1 MLQIMIPEKSNRI
14 LLWFNLILL
23 IVITSAVVTFLVIR
37 AADNRADDETGM
49 INSMDLLRK
58 ELDLTNDQYSKVLVE
73 NDRTVRT
80 YNLVLDM
87 MCETNV
93 AMIEE
98 LAREDS
104 DPEVLDSLARKIGVL
119 STSLRRH
126 TTDYF
131 MNLKD
136 ICTGE
141 QQQQLTLIFK
151 RMMQLEEQCE
161 ICNKK
166 DCPRKE
172 RINNLGK

>member
-1 MLQIMIPEKSNRI
+1 MIPEKTNRI
-14 LLWFNLILL
+14 LLWLNIVLL
-23 IVITSAVVTFLVIR
+23 LVITSAAVTFIVMNSTKEKPVT
-37 AADNRADDETGM
+37 DTGVL
-49 INSMDLLRK
+49 NSMDLLRK
-58 ELDLTNDQYSKVLVE
+58 ELGLTDAQYRKVLVE
-73 NDRTVRT
+73 NDRTTRT
-80 YNLVLDM
+80 YNIVFDM

-104 DPEVLDSLARKIGVL
+104 NPQVLDSLARKVGSL

-131 MNLKD
+131 MNLKG
-136 ICTGE
+136 ICNAE
-141 QQQQLTLIFK
+141 QQQKLTAIFK
-151 RMMQLEEQCE
+151 NMMQLEEQCKT
-161 ICNKK
+161 CNKK

>member
-1 MLQIMIPEKSNRI
+1 MIPEKTNRI

-23 IVITSAVVTFLVIR
+23 IVIISASVTFLVMKTS
-37 AADNRADDETGM
+37 DNKASDDTAV

-58 ELDLTNDQYSKVLVE
+58 ELKLSGDQYKKVLVE

-93 AMIEE
+93 AMLEE
-98 LAREDS
+98 LSRHDS

-131 MNLKD
+131 VNLKR
-136 ICTGE
+136 ICNEE
-141 QQQQLTLIFK
+141 QQQQLTVIFK

-161 ICNKK
+161 TCNKK
-166 DCPRKE
+166 DCPRRE

>member
-1 MLQIMIPEKSNRI
+1 MIPEKTNRI

-23 IVITSAVVTFLVIR
+23 LIITSAVVTFLVMKVS
-37 AADNRADDETGM
+37 AEKSTNDTGV
-49 INSMDLLRK
+49 INSMDMLRK
-58 ELDLTNDQYSKVLVE
+58 ELSLSDEQYRKVLVE
-73 NDRTVRT
+73 NDKTIRT
-80 YNLVLDM
+80 YNIVFDL

-98 LAREDS
+98 LAKENS
-104 DPEVLDSLARKIGVL
+104 DPEVLDSLSRKVGSL

-131 MNLKD
+131 MNMKS
-136 ICTGE
+136 ICNEE
-141 QQQQLTLIFK
+141 QQQRLTLIFK
-151 RMMQLEEQCE
+151 RMMQLDEQCKT
-161 ICNKK
+161 CNKK

>member
-1 MLQIMIPEKSNRI
+1 MWL
-14 LLWFNLILL
+14 NLILL
-23 IVITSAVVTFLVIR
+23 IVIISASATFLVMKTS
-37 AADNRADDETGM
+37 DNQTSDDAGV

-58 ELDLTNDQYSKVLVE
+58 ELKLSGDQYKKVLVE

-87 MCETNV
+87 ICETNV

-98 LAREDS
+98 LSRQDS
-104 DPEVLDSLARKIGVL
+104 DPAVLDSLARKIGVL

-131 MNLKD
+131 MNLKS
-136 ICTGE
+136 ICTEE
-141 QQQQLTLIFK
+141 QQQQLTVLFK

-161 ICNKK
+161 TCNKK
-166 DCPRKE
+166 DCPRRE

>member
-1 MLQIMIPEKSNRI
+1 MIPEKSNRI
-14 LLWFNLILL
+14 LLWFNLIILM
-23 IVITSAVVTFLVIR
+23 VIISAVGTFFVMKSSEKK
-37 AADNRADDETGM
+37 ADDSSGV

-58 ELDLTNDQYSKVLVE
+58 ELNLTNDQYKKVLVE

-98 LAREDS
+98 LSREDS
-104 DPEVLDSLARKIGVL
+104 DPQVLDSLARKIGTL

-131 MNLKD
+131 INLKG
-136 ICTGE
+136 ICDE
-141 QQQQLTLIFK
+141 QQQQQLTLIFK
-151 RMMQLEEQCE
+151 RMMQLEQQCE
-161 ICNKK
+161 TCNKK
-166 DCPRKE
+166 DCPRRE
-172 RINNLGK
+172 RISNLGK

>member
-1 MLQIMIPEKSNRI
+1 MIPEKTNRI

-23 IVITSAVVTFLVIR
+23 LIITSAVATFLVMK
-37 AADNRADDETGM
+37 ASGEKTTSDTGV
-49 INSMDLLRK
+49 INSTDMLRK
-58 ELDLTNDQYSKVLVE
+58 ELSLSNDQYRKVLVE
-73 NDRTVRT
+73 NDRTIRT
-80 YNLVLDM
+80 YNIVFDM

-98 LAREDS
+98 LSKENS
-104 DPEVLDSLARKIGVL
+104 DPAVLDSLSRKVGTL

-131 MNLKD
+131 MNMKS
-136 ICTGE
+136 ICNEE
-141 QQQQLTLIFK
+141 QQQRLTLIFK
-151 RMMQLEEQCE
+151 RMMQLEEQCKT
-161 ICNKK
+161 CNKK

>member
-1 MLQIMIPEKSNRI
+1 MIPEKTNRI

-23 IVITSAVVTFLVIR
+23 LIITSAVVTFLVMKVS
-37 AADNRADDETGM
+37 AEKSTNDTGV
-49 INSMDLLRK
+49 INSMDMLRK
-58 ELDLTNDQYSKVLVE
+58 ELSLSDEQYRKVLVE
-73 NDRTVRT
+73 NDKTIRT
-80 YNLVLDM
+80 YNIVFDL

-98 LAREDS
+98 LAKENS
-104 DPEVLDSLARKIGVL
+104 DPAVLDSLSRKVGTL

-131 MNLKD
+131 MNMKS
-136 ICTGE
+136 ICNEE
-141 QQQQLTLIFK
+141 QQQRLTLIFK
-151 RMMQLEEQCE
+151 RMMQLDEQCKT
-161 ICNKK
+161 CNKK

>member
-1 MLQIMIPEKSNRI
+1 MIPEKSNRI

-23 IVITSAVVTFLVIR
+23 LVIISAVSTFFVMK
-37 AADNRADDETGM
+37 ASDKKADDTSGV

-58 ELDLTNDQYSKVLVE
+58 ELNLSKEQYKKVLVE

-80 YNLVLDM
+80 YNIVLDM

-98 LAREDS
+98 LAKKDS
-104 DPEVLDSLARKIGVL
+104 DPEVLDSLARKIGTL

-131 MNLKD
+131 MNLKS
-136 ICTGE
+136 ICDEE
-141 QQQQLTLIFK
+141 QQRQLTVIFK

-161 ICNKK
+161 TCNKK